1 MKAHIPLILFLACSS
16 LAPAQGKVFP
26 AHAAAVI
33 KDAEGNMSPQQIW
46 VQAATSSTV
55 RFLERAD
62 ATEFTDVPMANVVS
76 YYFFESPDYS
86 KAVDLYQGRK
96 YKEARDEFAKIKKA
110 CQPLAAMKNSPGVM
124 AAFYEMEC
132 MRQLNDIDSLSKAL
146 REFKKDSMTHEMY
159 NRQLELYVLWESL
172 KAKNWDRVGSLA
184 AEFKKAKLPPGQ
196 LVQVEYCLAR
206 AYEALGKSQEALLA
220 YQTAMTADAGASEVL
235 ARESALRVL
244 EILSEDEELKLAI
257 KVYENTQGKTFA
269 KGYTKVLE
277 AGGVARIFET
287 SLGGGAPLPSKFKTL
302 LKYKPQE
309 AADEAGA
316 AGAADAKKEAAKPEA
331 DPKADKK
338 DK

>member
-1 MKAHIPLILFLACSS
+1 MKAYISLILFLASS
-16 LAPAQGKVFP
+16 ILASAQGKVFP

-46 VQAATSSTV
+46 VQAATSNTV
-55 RFLERAD
+55 RYLERAD

-86 KAVDLYQGRK
+86 KAVDLYEGRK

-124 AAFYEMEC
+124 AAYYEMEC
-132 MRQLNDIDSLSKAL
+132 MRQLNDIDSLSKSL
-146 REFKKDSMTHEMY
+146 REFRKDSMTYEMY

-172 KAKNWDRVGSLA
+172 KAKNWERIVSLA

-196 LVQVEYCLAR
+196 LVQVEYCLGR
-206 AYEALGKSQEALLA
+206 AYEALGKSREALLP
-220 YQTAMTADAGASEVL
+220 YQTAMIADAGASEVL
-235 ARESALRVL
+235 ARESALRVM
-244 EILSEDEELKLAI
+244 EILSQDEDLKEAI
-257 KVYENTQGKTFA
+257 KVYESTQGKTFA

-287 SLGGGAPLPSKFKTL
+287 SLGGSMPLPARFKPF
-302 LKYKPQE
+302 LKYKPKEAVDE
-309 AADEAGA
+309 AA
-316 AGAADAKKEAAKPEA
+316 AADGKKEAAKPEA
-331 DPKADKK
+331 DPKADQKNK
-338 DK
+338 